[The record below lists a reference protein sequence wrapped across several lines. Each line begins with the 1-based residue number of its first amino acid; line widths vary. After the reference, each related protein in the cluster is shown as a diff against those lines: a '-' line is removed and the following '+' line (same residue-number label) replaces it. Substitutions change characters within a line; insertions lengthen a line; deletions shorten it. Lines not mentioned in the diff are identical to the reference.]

1 MIRTFVTII
10 IYTALSINT
19 CSAVI
24 FTDTLQTGDEL
35 RHKVVIEQAP
45 DSSDVSMHSK
55 MHFWRAAGETV
66 GFNLGLWAFDRYVQK
81 GHFAYISWNTI
92 KDNFRHGFEWD
103 NDHLGTNM
111 FAHPYNGSL
120 FFNAGRSNGFNFWQS
135 GLFAAAGSSI
145 WEMFME
151 CERPSTNDIIAT
163 PVGGMAIGEVLYRT
177 SDLVLNDRSTGAQRA
192 GREIAGFLISPM
204 RGINRLITGEAW
216 RVRPTTGREFG
227 IPPITVDVSVGARMI
242 SLQEDDEGSRAG
254 AAAAIMVEYGDRY
267 ASRTRRPFDYFTFL
281 LEFNAIR
288 TQPLL
293 SRVEIVGRLL
303 SREIAETPKYNVAI
317 GMYQHFDYFDS
328 DSIKV
333 RDWDN
338 KLMPCVV
345 PYKLGTPASAG
356 AGLTARIRPN
366 RIWSADGYIHLNGVF
381 LAGIL
386 SDYYRYYNRNYN
398 WASGVSMKL
407 GLFWQLYNG
416 KLSVSLTDQLYKLYT
431 WGNNDFSYDILQT
444 PDGKHAN
451 VRGDNSDATFNH
463 FNATVNYRFWKN
475 LYISGSVDYY
485 SRTTNYH
492 DMNISIGGTIVSYP
506 IIHSKQF
513 GTHIML
519 TCKF

>member
-1 MIRTFVTII
+1 MLRFFVIVI
-10 IYTALSINT
+10 L
-19 CSAVI
+19 CSLLTVDTYSADI
-24 FTDTLQTGDEL
+24 FTDTLQSGDKL
-35 RHKVVIEQAP
+35 RHNVVMAQAP
-45 DSSDVSMHSK
+45 DSADVADHNRK
-55 MHFWRAAGETV
+55 HFWRAPAETV
-66 GFNLGLWAFDRYVQK
+66 GFNLGLWSFDRYVQK
-81 GHFAYISWNTI
+81 GHFAYISWNSVR
-92 KDNFRHGFEWD
+92 DNFKYGFEWD

-135 GLFAAAGSSI
+135 GLFATAGSAI

-163 PVGGMAIGEVLYRT
+163 PAGGMAIGEVLYRT
-177 SDLVLNDRSTGAQRA
+177 SDLVLNDRSAGAQRV

-204 RGINRLITGEAW
+204 RGINRLVTGRAW
-216 RVRPTTGREFG
+216 KVKSTSGREFG
-227 IPPITVDVSVGARMI
+227 IPPITVDVSLGARMI
-242 SLQEDDEGSRAG
+242 SLRKYDEGSRAG

-281 LEFNAIR
+281 LELNAIH

-303 SREIAETPKYNVAI
+303 SREIVDSPKANVSI

-333 RDWDN
+333 REWDN
-338 KLMPCVV
+338 RLMPSVV

-356 AGLTARIRPN
+356 AGLTARFMPN
-366 RIWSADGYIHLNGVF
+366 SIWSADGYIHLNGVF

-398 WASGVSMKL
+398 WASGMSLKL
-407 GLFWQLYNG
+407 GLFWQLNNAR
-416 KLSVSLTDQLYKLYT
+416 LSVSLTDQFYKLYT
-431 WGNNDFSYDILQT
+431 WGNNYSSYEILQT

-451 VRGDNSDATFNH
+451 IRGDNSDATFNH
-463 FNATVNYRFWKN
+463 FNATLNYRFWKN

-492 DMNISIGGTIVSYP
+492 DMNITVENATVCWP
-506 IIHSKQF
+506 IIDSRQL